1 MRAAAPGA
9 GSHSSP
15 APRPSAA
22 KSGFGGFKPASC
34 SWHSIV
40 LSLTAS
46 QASYGPGQQPAFSLS
61 VVSTQAAACSFNVG
75 SGHLALVIK
84 EGLARIW
91 SSADCATGTGNLVA
105 ALKRGIPTVVTIGWD
120 KQISAHGCAGPP
132 HAVPAGRYTAYA
144 VNGSHVSSPVMFRL
158 G

>member
-22 KSGFGGFKPASC
+22 KSGSGGSTPPSC

-40 LSLTAS
+40 LSLFAT
-46 QASYGPGQQPAFSLS
+46 QASFGPGQQPAFSLN
-61 VVSTQAAACSFNVG
+61 VVSTQPADCSFNIG

-84 EGLARIW
+84 EGSARIW
-91 SSADCATGTGNLVA
+91 SSADCTSGTGNLVA
-105 ALKRGIPTVVTIGWD
+105 ALRRGIPTVVTIGWD
-120 KQISAHGCAGPP
+120 KQTSAPGCAGAA
-132 HAVPAGRYTAYA
+132 HTVPAGRYAAYA
-144 VNGSHVSSPVMFRL
+144 VDGSHVSLPVMFRV